1 MSQATPTALDRNR
14 VETDIEQRVDEA
26 VARLDDL
33 DRFATPDHVAVF
45 ESVHEVLSKTLSA
58 VDEA

>member
-1 MSQATPTALDRNR
+1 MDRNR
-14 VETDIEQRVDEA
+14 VETGIEERVAEA

-33 DRFATPDHVAVF
+33 DRFETPSHVEIF